1 MLHPKCWQHTRKQL
15 MSDFYTSVCLLGDDI
30 LIRGYEHGDP
40 VQYREKSRPT
50 LFLVPNAQQKTSK
63 YRTLDGRYAFPKQF
77 DGAREAR
84 EFIKQ
89 YEGASGLEV
98 HGYERYVYQHIAQ
111 KWQGEI
117 DYDMSKMKIW
127 TIDIEVACENGFP
140 DVQASAEEMLC
151 ITMKNFNT
159 KETITWGTREFVPPD
174 GIEYRVFWT
183 EQEML
188 QDFHAWWNQNTP
200 DIITGWNNN
209 LYDIPYICR
218 RIERVLG
225 EKWKKSLSP
234 WNRVIDRE
242 IKMMG
247 RTNIAY
253 EITGVAILDYLDL
266 YKKFTYTNQES
277 YRLDHIA
284 MVELGD
290 KKLDHSEFENF
301 KDFYTSDWQRFVE
314 YNIHDVNLVDMLED
328 KMKLIELAVTMAY
341 DAKVNLED
349 VYSQVRMW
357 DTLIYNDLKGRNIV
371 VPPRLT
377 TKKDDKYAG
386 AYVKEPI
393 PGSYDWVVSF
403 DLNSLYPHLIMQ
415 YNISPETLLDERH
428 PTVTVDK
435 ILNQEIVFEGDGCVC
450 ANGAQYRKDI
460 LGFLPE
466 MMQRIY
472 DERTIYKKRML
483 AAKQNLEDAT
493 TPAETLALQK
503 DVSKFNN
510 IQMARKIQLNSA
522 YGAIGNQYF
531 RYYSLANAEAITL
544 SGQVSIRWIQ
554 NRMNTYLNKILRT
567 TDVDYVIAADT
578 DSIYLN
584 LGPFVHEV
592 FKGREAS
599 DESIV
604 GFLDKVCKVEFEKYI
619 GDSYEALATYVN
631 AYDQK
636 MIMKRENI
644 ANRGIWTAKKRYI
657 LNVFDSEGVR
667 YKTPKLKING
677 IEAVKSSTP
686 APCRTAIKDAL
697 KVIMNGTEDQ
707 LQDFISDFRKR
718 FEAMPVEEIAFPR
731 GCNNVAKNSSPATI
745 YGKGC
750 PMHVRGALLYNFYI
764 KKRKLAHKYPIIQEG
779 EKIKYVMLRTP
790 NKINENVISFF
801 QTLPTE
807 FGLDKSIDYDLQF
820 KKSFL
825 DPLTVI
831 LDTIGWKPEKVNTL
845 EALWS

>member
-1 MLHPKCWQHTRKQL
+1 
-15 MSDFYTSVCLLGDDI
+15 
-30 LIRGYEHGDP
+30 
-40 VQYREKSRPT
+40 
-50 LFLVPNAQQKTSK
+50 
-63 YRTLDGRYAFPKQF
+63 
-77 DGAREAR
+77 
-84 EFIKQ
+84 
-89 YEGASGLEV
+89 
-98 HGYERYVYQHIAQ
+98 
-111 KWQGEI
+111 
-117 DYDMSKMKIW
+117 
-127 TIDIEVACENGFP
+127 
-140 DVQASAEEMLC
+140 
-151 ITMKNFNT
+151 
-159 KETITWGTREFVPPD
+159 
-174 GIEYRVFWT
+174 
-183 EQEML
+183 
-188 QDFHAWWNQNTP
+188 
-200 DIITGWNNN
+200 
-209 LYDIPYICR
+209 
-218 RIERVLG
+218 
-225 EKWKKSLSP
+225 
-234 WNRVIDRE
+234 
-242 IKMMG
+242 
-247 RTNIAY
+247 
-253 EITGVAILDYLDL
+253 
-266 YKKFTYTNQES
+266 
-277 YRLDHIA
+277 

-314 YNIHDVNLVDMLED
+314 YNIHDVNLVDSLED

-371 VPPRLT
+371 VPPRIT

-435 ILNQEIVFEGDGCVC
+435 ILNEEVTFDGDGCVC

-460 LGFLPE
+460 HGFLPE

-483 AAKQNLEDAT
+483 AAKQSLENST
-493 TPAETLALQK
+493 SPAESKALQK

-531 RYYSLANAEAITL
+531 RYYNLANAEAITL
-544 SGQVSIRWIQ
+544 SGQVSIRWIE
-554 NRMNTYLNKILRT
+554 NRMNAYLNKILKT
-567 TDVDYVIAADT
+567 DDVDYVIAADT

-584 LGPFVHEV
+584 LGPFVHKV
-592 FKGREAS
+592 FEGRETS
-599 DESIV
+599 DDRIV
-604 GFLDKVCKVEFEKYI
+604 GFLDKVCQVEFEKYI
-619 GDSYEALATYVN
+619 GDSYEALASYVN
-631 AYDQK
+631 AYEQK
-636 MIMKRENI
+636 MFMKRENI

-667 YKTPKLKING
+667 YKTPKLKVNG

-707 LQDFISDFRKR
+707 LQKFIADFRKE
-718 FEAMPVEEIAFPR
+718 FESLPVEDVAFPR

-764 KKRKLAHKYPIIQEG
+764 KKRKLTHKYPIIQEG

-831 LDTIGWKPEKVNTL
+831 LDTIGWKPEKQNTL

>member
-1 MLHPKCWQHTRKQL
+1 
-15 MSDFYTSVCLLGDDI
+15 MSSFYTSLVLLGDDI
-30 LIRGYEHGDP
+30 LYRGYEHGEA
-40 VQYREKSRPT
+40 VQYRERCKPT
-50 LFLVPNAQQKTSK
+50 LFFVPDAQKRPSD
-63 YRTLDGRYAFPKQF
+63 YRTLDGRKAYPKKF

-84 EFIKQ
+84 EFLKQ
-89 YEGASGLEV
+89 YQDAVGLEV
-98 HGYERYVYQHIAQ
+98 HGYERFVYQHIGQ
-111 KWQGEI
+111 KFAGEI
-117 DYDMSKMKIW
+117 DYDMSQMSIW

-140 DVQASAEEMLC
+140 DVEASAEEMLC

-159 KETITWGTREFVPPD
+159 KEIITWGTREAKVD
-174 GIEYRVFWT
+174 NEYRVFWT

-188 QDFHAWWNQNTP
+188 TDFHRWWTQNTP

-234 WNRVIDRE
+234 WNRVMDRE
-242 IKMMG
+242 IIIQG
-247 RTNIAY
+247 RKNIAY
-253 EITGVAILDYLDL
+253 DITGVNILDYLDL

-290 KKLDHSEFENF
+290 KKLDHTEFENF
-301 KDFYTSDWQRFVE
+301 KDFYTSNWQRFVE
-314 YNIHDVNLVDMLED
+314 YNIHDVNLVDSLED
-328 KMKLIELAVTMAY
+328 KMRLIELAVTMAY
-341 DAKVNLED
+341 DAKVNFED

-357 DTLIYNDLKGRNIV
+357 DTLIYNDLKKRNIV

-377 TKKDDKYAG
+377 TRKDEKYAG

-393 PGSYDWVVSF
+393 PGKYDWVVSF

-415 YNISPETLLDERH
+415 YNISPETLVDERH
-428 PTVTVDK
+428 PTVNVDK
-435 ILNQEIVFEGDGCVC
+435 ILQESIDIDGEYCVC

-460 LGFLPE
+460 HGFLPE

-531 RYYSLANAEAITL
+531 RYYNLANAEAITL
-544 SGQVSIRWIQ
+544 SGQVSIRWIEDK
-554 NRMNTYLNKILRT
+554 MNAYLNKILK
-567 TDVDYVIAADT
+567 TDNDDYVIASDT

-584 LGPFVHEV
+584 LGPFVDKV
-592 FKGREAS
+592 FAGREKS
-599 DESIV
+599 DESV
-604 GFLDKVCKVEFEKYI
+604 VRFLDKVCQVEFEEYI
-619 GDSYEALATYVN
+619 RNSYETLASYVN
-631 AYDQK
+631 AYEQK
-636 MIMKRENI
+636 MVMKRENI
-644 ANRGIWTAKKRYI
+644 ANKGIWTAKKRYI
-657 LNVFDSEGVR
+657 LNVWNSEGVQ
-667 YKTPKLKING
+667 YAEPKLKMMG

-686 APCRTAIKDAL
+686 APCRVAIKEAL
-697 KVIMNGTEDQ
+697 NVIMNEDEAAAQ
-707 LQDFISDFRKR
+707 KYIMDFREK
-718 FEAMPVEEIAFPR
+718 FEAMSAEEIAFPR
-731 GCNNVAKNSSPATI
+731 GCNNIAKNSSPATI

-750 PMHVRGALLYNFYI
+750 PMHVRGALLYNFYV
-764 KKRKLAHKYPIIQEG
+764 KKRKLTHKYPLIQEG
-779 EKIKYVMLRTP
+779 EKVKYVMLNTP
-790 NKINENVISFF
+790 NKINENVVSFF
-801 QTLPTE
+801 QTLPPE
-807 FGLDKSIDYDLQF
+807 FGLQGSIDYDLQF

-825 DPLTVI
+825 DPLQVI
-831 LDTIGWKPEKVNTL
+831 LDTIGWDAEKKNTL
-845 EALWS
+845 EALWA